1 MVASARSQEPA
12 SPTTALS
19 QLSSSRL
26 LSDVRALSGPEFR
39 GRLTGTPSDR
49 RSAAFVADR
58 FAALGLQPAGDAVTS
73 WKMSTT
79 VKTAHIDEGSRLRV
93 VGLNDEWTARLPLD
107 YLPVLDSPTVDVN
120 ALIIFVGYGISD
132 PSHGWDEYA
141 GLDVRGK
148 VVLFL
153 RGQPTRDGARVT
165 QQDKIRYARMNG
177 ASAFLMCTGPVL
189 TSYEARRG
197 TTTTPLAFYN
207 QVEPA
212 ESLPGAWLSTE
223 SCERI
228 MGDTPA
234 KGREALRDA
243 QEQLNRMVIQSRA
256 TPFRVDVRWQ
266 SQAGDGEL
274 HNVLGL
280 IPGADPD
287 LRSEY
292 VVFGAHRD
300 HFGEQAGIV
309 FPGADDNASGTAIL
323 LETARIM
330 AESKTKPKRSV
341 LFISFS
347 GEEQGLWGS
356 RLYLA
361 RPARP
366 LNRTV
371 AMINVDHAGIGNG
384 RLTVG
389 ITGLPNELAAQ
400 VARHAEL
407 GERVDVYGFFPGGD
421 HVPFKE
427 AGIPT
432 ITVVSGG
439 PHPYVHT
446 PADTADSIQPD
457 VLTAAARYVLALV
470 WNLANREA

>member
-1 MVASARSQEPA
+1 LSAP
-12 SPTTALS
+12 
-19 QLSSSRL
+19 
-26 LSDVRALSGPEFR
+26 DFR
-39 GRLTGTPSDR
+39 GRQTGTTSDE

-58 FAALGLQPAGDAVTS
+58 FVALGLQPVSDAPPN
-73 WKMSTT
+73 WEMSTT
-79 VKTAHIDEGSRLRV
+79 VRTTHIGEGSRLRLL
-93 VGLNDEWTARLPLD
+93 GESGNWTARVPMD
-107 YLPVLDSPTVDVN
+107 YLPVLDSPSVDVN

-132 PSHGWDEYA
+132 PAHGWDEYA

-153 RGQPTRDGARVT
+153 RGQPTREGIRVN

-197 TTTTPLAFYN
+197 MTSAPLAFYN
-207 QVEPA
+207 QLEPE

-228 MGDTPA
+228 LGAT
-234 KGREALRDA
+234 ALREA
-243 QEQLNRMVIQSRA
+243 QEQLNRMMIQSRA
-256 TPFRVDVRWQ
+256 TAFHVDLHWR
-266 SQAGDGEL
+266 STDGHGEL

-280 IPGADPD
+280 LPGADPD

-300 HFGEQAGIV
+300 HFGEHAGV
-309 FPGADDNASGTAIL
+309 LFPGADDNASGTAIL
-323 LETARIM
+323 METARVI

-356 RLYLA
+356 RLYLSK
-361 RPARP
+361 PARP
-366 LNRTV
+366 LNRTTV
-371 AMINVDHAGIGNG
+371 MINVDHAGIGNG

-389 ITGLPNELAAQ
+389 MTGLSNELAKEA
-400 VARHAEL
+400 ARDAGLAEQ
-407 GERVDVYGFFPGGD
+407 VDVYGFFPGGD

-432 ITVVSGG
+432 VTVVSGG
-439 PHPYVHT
+439 SHAYFHT
-446 PADTADSIQPD
+446 PSDTADSIQPD

-470 WNLANREA
+470 STLANREP